1 MTSYISNISGVLIT
15 PINIIPVP
23 GGDVLHGIRR
33 DDAGYSGFGEAYFS
47 TIDAGAIKAWKRHRE
62 MTMNLIVP
70 IGSIRFV
77 IYDDRASNS
86 SDKIFQQVVLSREKY
101 FRLTVPPMVWMG
113 FQGLGLEEN
122 MLLNISNTQH
132 SANEVDRLMFNDINF
147 DWEK

>member
-1 MTSYISNISGVLIT
+1 M
-15 PINIIPVP
+15 P

>member
-1 MTSYISNISGVLIT
+1 M
-15 PINIIPVP
+15 P

-132 SANEVDRLMFNDINF
+132 SANEVDRLMFNDIKF